1 MLAVSVTP
9 TYPEPN
15 SRIDRWFELTKRGTT
30 RSKEIRG
37 GVVTFFTMAYIL
49 ALNPL
54 ILGAAADKNGK
65 LLSGAPKFLDA
76 AGKTLNEAAIDHNK
90 MMVLA
95 VTALVA
101 GVMTIFMG
109 IYGRFPLGIAA
120 GLGINSLLAYG
131 VAPTM
136 TWPQAMGLVVWEGIL
151 IFIFV
156 ISGLREMIFRAVPR
170 SLRAAIGVGIGLFIA
185 FVGLVDSGVVRAGTG
200 TPVQLGVNGSLVGW
214 PIFVCVVGF
223 IAVVILY
230 VKKVRG
236 AMLIAIAGGSILAL
250 IIEEIGKIGPHI
262 GDQNPT
268 GWALNVPRLPA
279 ASSFSWPDLGLV
291 GRVDLFGGFLKDGHF
306 NIATFISVLLVVFS
320 LMLADFFDTMG
331 TVVAIGAQAGLNDAE
346 GNPPHLKEI
355 LLVDS
360 LAAVAGGLGSSS
372 SNTGF
377 IESSAGVGEGARTGF
392 ASVVTGILFL
402 LSMLISPVITMIP
415 SEAAAPVL
423 VFVGFLMMSQV
434 TDIKW
439 NDVVEGLPAFAAI
452 ILMPFTYSITD
463 GIGAGF
469 ILYCITKLF
478 VGRARLVHPILW
490 AVSAL
495 FVIYFGQG
503 LLLDLIAKL

>member
-1 MLAVSVTP
+1 MLRVSVTP
-9 TYPEPN
+9 TYPEPH
-15 SRIDRWFELTKRGTT
+15 SRLDRWFELTQRGSSW
-30 RSKEIRG
+30 SKEVRG
-37 GVVTFFTMAYIL
+37 GIVTFFTMAYIL

-54 ILGAAADKNGK
+54 IIGAAADKNGR
-65 LLSGAPKFLDA
+65 LLNGAPKFLDA
-76 AGKTLNEAAIDHNK
+76 AGKTLNVAAVDQNK

-120 GLGINSLLAYG
+120 GLGINSLLAFT

-151 IFIFV
+151 IFVFV
-156 ISGLREMIFRAVPR
+156 ISGVREMIFRAVPR

-185 FVGLVDSGVVRAGTG
+185 FVGLVDAGVVRPGAG
-200 TPVQLGVNGSLVGW
+200 TPVELGIGGSLEGW

-230 VKKVRG
+230 VKKVKG
-236 AMLIAIAGGSILAL
+236 AMLIAIAGGSVLAV
-250 IIEEIGKIGPHI
+250 IIEAIGKIGPHI

-268 GWALNVPRLPA
+268 GWALNVPRLPP

-291 GRVDLFGGFLKDGHF
+291 GKVDLFGGFLKDGHF
-306 NIATFISVLLVVFS
+306 NIATFIAVILIVFS

-331 TVVAIGAQAGLNDAE
+331 TVVAIGAQAGVNDSE

-355 LLVDS
+355 LMVDS

-377 IESSAGVGEGARTGF
+377 IESSAGVGEGARTGM
-392 ASVVTGILFL
+392 ASVVTGIAFL
-402 LSMLISPVITMIP
+402 LSMFISPVITMIP

-423 VFVGFLMMSQV
+423 IFVGFLMMSQV
-434 TDIKW
+434 TVIHWD
-439 NDVVEGLPAFAAI
+439 DVVEGLPAFVAI
-452 ILMPFTYSITD
+452 ILMPFAYSITA

-469 ILYCITKLF
+469 ILYCITKTV
-478 VGRARLVHPILW
+478 VGKARLVHPILW
-490 AVSAL
+490 VVSAL
-495 FVIYFGQG
+495 FVVYFGQG
-503 LLLDLIAKL
+503 LLLGALN